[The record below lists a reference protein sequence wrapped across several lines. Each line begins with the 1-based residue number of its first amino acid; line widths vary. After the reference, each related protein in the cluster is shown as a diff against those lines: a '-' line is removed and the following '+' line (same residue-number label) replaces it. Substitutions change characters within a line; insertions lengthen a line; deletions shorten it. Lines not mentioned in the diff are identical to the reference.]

1 MRSARV
7 YLLEGALT
15 DEQLAEIKKYV
26 INPVEA
32 RRSDKSYPMT
42 SPELMRELGAYLL
55 GKHNYLKVDVH
66 NPQFKVVVE
75 IRDYGAYIH
84 NCISYY
90 GK

>member
-32 RRSDKSYPMT
+32 REASLDKKATLKMEYPVPT
-42 SPELMRELGAYLL
+42 AVAVLDGFNQLDEEA
-55 GKHNYLKVDVH
+55 
-66 NPQFKVVVE
+66 
-75 IRDYGAYIH
+75 
-84 NCISYY
+84 
-90 GK
+90 